1 MKPLEGINVI
11 DFTRVLAGPT
21 CTRILV
27 ELGASVIKVEPPSGD
42 LARAGSPTASGLAGY
57 FLQLNGGKRNLCIDL
72 NWPEARKIVF
82 DLCTKAD
89 VIVENFR
96 PGTMTSFGLHYE
108 AIATVNPKVVF
119 VSMSGYG
126 QNSPWSG
133 RPAFATTVQA
143 ESGATATVLEHFG
156 DNLNTPANDSS
167 SHADLYT
174 GLEGAIATLAGLT
187 KCARTGKGTHA
198 DVSMMA
204 TMLNVNERL
213 HAQINELDNELNEPW
228 ALSAP
233 HSPMFEL
240 ADGSLVTLITS
251 PIWSPAF
258 GRYCTMMGRND
269 LRADPR
275 FQTPDLRREHYDE
288 LMAEVRSW
296 MHTFRTFEELE
307 VQVSGGG
314 GLAVGRVRQASEAVE
329 SVWAEEMQP
338 IYEVD
343 VGDHKVRLPKG
354 PWLFDG
360 QDSGA
365 LPAAAMQ
372 GAHNRE
378 VLAEAGVDDA
388 IVDSLYER
396 GILYEMPNR

>member
-1 MKPLEGINVI
+1 MKPLEGISVI

-27 ELGASVIKVEPPSGD
+27 ELGASVVKIEPPGGD
-42 LARAGSPTASGLAGY
+42 LARAGSPTADGIAGY

-72 NWPEARKIVF
+72 NWPEAREIVF
-82 DLCTKAD
+82 DLCVKAD

-96 PGTMTSFGLHYE
+96 PGTMASFGLDYDSIS
-108 AIATVNPKVVF
+108 AVNSKIVF

-143 ESGATATVLEHFG
+143 EAGATATVLDHFG
-156 DNLNTPANDSS
+156 DNLKTPSNDSS

-187 KCARTGKGTHA
+187 QCARTGKGTHA

-213 HAQINELDNELNEPW
+213 HAQINSLDNEMNEPW

-233 HSPMFEL
+233 DSPMFEL

-251 PIWSPAF
+251 PVWSPAF
-258 GRYCTMMGRND
+258 SRYCTMMGRND
-269 LRADPR
+269 LRVDPR
-275 FQTPDLRREHYDE
+275 FATPDLRREHHE
-288 LMAEVRSW
+288 ALMAEIRAW
-296 MHTFRTFEELE
+296 MHTFRTFQELE
-307 VQVSGGG
+307 AQVSGGG
-314 GLAVGRVRQASEAVE
+314 GLAVGRVRQPHEAVE
-329 SVWAEEMQP
+329 STWAEAMQP
-338 IYEVD
+338 TYEVE
-343 VGDHKVRLPKG
+343 VGEHTVRLPKG

-365 LPAAAMQ
+365 LSVAANQ
-372 GAHNRE
+372 GADNQVILHE
-378 VLAEAGVDDA
+378 LGLDEHSIDA
-388 IVDSLYER
+388 LYDK
-396 GILYEMPNR
+396 GILHGTQS

>member
-1 MKPLEGINVI
+1 MKPLEGTNVI

-21 CTRILV
+21 CTRILA
-27 ELGASVIKVEPPSGD
+27 ELGASVIKIEPPSGD
-42 LARAGSPTASGLAGY
+42 LARAGSPTAGGIAGY

-72 NWPEARKIVF
+72 NWPEAREIVF
-82 DLCTKAD
+82 DMCAKAD

-96 PGTMTSFGLHYE
+96 PGTMTSFGLNYE
-108 AIATVNPKVVF
+108 AISAVNPKVVF

-143 ESGATATVLEHFG
+143 ESGATATVLDHFG
-156 DNLNTPANDSS
+156 ENLTSPCNDSS

-174 GLEGAIATLAGLT
+174 GLEGAIATLAGLN

-213 HAQINELDNELNEPW
+213 HAQINNLDNELNEPL

-233 HSPMFEL
+233 DSPLFEL

-258 GRYCTMMGRND
+258 ARYCSMMGRND
-269 LRADPR
+269 LRSDPR
-275 FQTPDLRREHYDE
+275 FLTPDLRRKHCAE
-288 LMAEVRSW
+288 LMAEVRAW

-307 VQVSGGG
+307 AQVSGGG
-314 GLAVGRVRQASEAVE
+314 GLAVGRVRQPSEAVE
-329 SVWAEEMQP
+329 SIWAEAMQP
-338 IYEVD
+338 TYEIE
-343 VGDHKVRLPKG
+343 VGKHTVRLPKG

-360 QDSGA
+360 EDSGA
-365 LPAAAMQ
+365 LAPAAIQ

-378 VLAEAGVDDA
+378 VLAEAGVDA
-388 IVDSLYER
+388 ETIKSLYDKGVLHEASS
-396 GILYEMPNR
+396 N

>member
-1 MKPLEGINVI
+1 MKPLEGISVI

-27 ELGASVIKVEPPSGD
+27 ELGASVTKVEPPSGD
-42 LARAGSPTASGLAGY
+42 LARAGSPTAGGMAGY
-57 FLQLNGGKRNLCIDL
+57 FLQLNGGKKNLCIDL
-72 NWPEARKIVF
+72 NWPEARAIVF
-82 DLCTKAD
+82 DLCVQAD
-89 VIVENFR
+89 VVVENFR
-96 PGTMTSFGLHYE
+96 PGTMASFGLHYE
-108 AIATVNPKVVF
+108 AISKANPKVVF

-143 ESGATATVLEHFG
+143 EAGATATVLEHFG
-156 DNLNTPANDSS
+156 DNLKSPSNDSS

-174 GLEGAIATLAGLT
+174 GLEGAIATLAGLNQA
-187 KCARTGKGTHA
+187 ARTGTGTHA

-213 HAQINELDNELNEPW
+213 HAQINDLDNELNEPL

-233 HSPMFEL
+233 DSPMFEL

-258 GRYCTMMGRND
+258 SRYCTMMGRND
-269 LRADPR
+269 LRCDAR
-275 FQTPDLRREHYDE
+275 FQTPDLRREHHDE
-288 LMAEVRSW
+288 LMGEVRAW

-307 VQVSGGG
+307 AQVSGGG
-314 GLAVGRVRQASEAVE
+314 GLAVGRVRQPEEAVE
-329 SVWAEEMQP
+329 SIWAEAMQP
-338 IYEVD
+338 TYEIE
-343 VGDHKVRLPKG
+343 VGEHKVRLPKG

-360 QDSGA
+360 QDTGELA
-365 LPAAAMQ
+365 PAAQQ
-372 GAHNRE
+372 GTHNRE
-378 VLAEAGVDDA
+378 ILASAGFDETT
-388 IVDSLYER
+388 INNLYER
-396 GILYEMPNR
+396 GILHEVGA

>member
-1 MKPLEGINVI
+1 MKPLEGISVI

-42 LARAGSPTASGLAGY
+42 LARAGSPTAGGIAGY

-72 NWPEARKIVF
+72 NWPEAREIVF
-82 DLCTKAD
+82 DLCAKAD
-89 VIVENFR
+89 VVVENFR
-96 PGTMTSFGLHYE
+96 PGTMASFGLQYD
-108 AIATVNPKVVF
+108 AISAVNPTVVF

-143 ESGATATVLEHFG
+143 ESGATATVLERYG
-156 DNLNTPANDSS
+156 ENLNTPANDSS

-174 GLEGAIATLAGLT
+174 GLEGAIATLAGLN
-187 KCARTGKGTHA
+187 KAARSGKGTHA

-213 HAQINELDNELNEPW
+213 HAQINDLDNDMNEPV

-233 HSPMFEL
+233 DSPMFEL

-258 GRYCTMMGRND
+258 SRYCTMMGRND
-269 LRADPR
+269 LRKDPR
-275 FQTPDLRREHYDE
+275 FRTPDLRRENHLA
-288 LMAEVRSW
+288 LMAEVRNW

-307 VQVSGGG
+307 AQVSGGG
-314 GLAVGRVRQASEAVE
+314 GLAVGRVRQPSEAVE
-329 SVWAEEMQP
+329 SVWAEAMQP
-338 IYEVD
+338 TYEIE
-343 VGDHKVRLPKG
+343 VGEHTVRLPKG
-354 PWLFDG
+354 PWIFDG

-365 LPAAAMQ
+365 LAPAVKQ
-372 GAHNRE
+372 GTHNRE
-378 VLAEAGVDDA
+378 VLREAGIDEA
-388 IVDSLYER
+388 TINGLYER
-396 GILYEMPNR
+396 EILWEVSS

>member
-1 MKPLEGINVI
+1 MKPLEGISVI

-21 CTRILV
+21 CTRILA
-27 ELGASVIKVEPPSGD
+27 ELGASVIKIEPPSGD
-42 LARAGSPTASGLAGY
+42 LARAGSPTVDGVAGY

-72 NWPEARKIVF
+72 NWPEARKVVF
-82 DLCTKAD
+82 DLCTNAD
-89 VIVENFR
+89 VVVENFR
-96 PGTMTSFGLHYE
+96 PGTMTSFGLQYE
-108 AIATVNPKVVF
+108 AISAANPKIVF

-126 QNSPWSG
+126 QHSPWSG

-143 ESGATATVLEHFG
+143 EAGATATVLAHYGE
-156 DNLNTPANDSS
+156 NLQSPANDSS

-174 GLEGAIATLAGLT
+174 GLEGAIAVLAGLN
-187 KCARTGKGTHA
+187 KRASTGKGTHA

-213 HAQINELDNELNEPW
+213 HAQINTLDNENNEPW

-233 HSPMFEL
+233 DSPLFKL

-251 PIWSPAF
+251 PVWSPAF
-258 GRYCTMMGRND
+258 SRYCTMMGRND
-269 LRADPR
+269 LKSDPR
-275 FQTPDLRREHYDE
+275 FLSPDLRRQNHEH
-288 LMAEVRSW
+288 LMTEVRSW

-307 VQVSGGG
+307 AQVSGAG
-314 GLAVGRVRQASEAVE
+314 GLAVGRVREPNEALE
-329 SVWAEEMQP
+329 STWAEAMQP
-338 IYEVD
+338 TYEIQ
-343 VGDHKVRLPKG
+343 VGDRSVRLPKG

-365 LPAAAMQ
+365 LSPAADQ

-378 VLAEAGVDDA
+378 ILLESGLDEGA
-388 IVDSLYER
+388 INDLYVR
-396 GILYEMPNR
+396 GILREVKSS

>member
-1 MKPLEGINVI
+1 MKPLEGISVI

-21 CTRILV
+21 CTRILA
-27 ELGASVIKVEPPSGD
+27 ELGASVIKIEPPSGD
-42 LARAGSPTASGLAGY
+42 LARAGSPTAGGIAGY

-72 NWPEARKIVF
+72 NWPEAREIVF
-82 DLCTKAD
+82 DLCVKAD
-89 VIVENFR
+89 VVVENFR
-96 PGTMTSFGLHYE
+96 PGTMASFGLHYD
-108 AIATVNPKVVF
+108 ALSAANPKIVF

-143 ESGATATVLEHFG
+143 EAGATATVLDHYG
-156 DNLNTPANDSS
+156 DNLKHPLNDSS

-174 GLEGAIATLAGLT
+174 GLEGAIAALAGLNQ
-187 KCARTGKGTHA
+187 CARTAKGTHA

-213 HAQINELDNELNEPW
+213 HAQINSMDNEMNEPW

-233 HSPMFEL
+233 DSPMFEL

-251 PIWSPAF
+251 PVWSPAF
-258 GRYCTMMGRND
+258 SRYCTMMGRND
-269 LRADPR
+269 LRGDAR
-275 FQTPDLRREHYDE
+275 FLTPDLRRQHHDE
-288 LMAEVRSW
+288 LMTEIRAW

-307 VQVSGGG
+307 AQVSGGG
-314 GLAVGRVRQASEAVE
+314 GLAVGRVRQPHEALE
-329 SVWAEEMQP
+329 STWAEVMQP
-338 IYEVD
+338 TYSVEV
-343 VGDHKVRLPKG
+343 GEHTVRLPKG

-365 LPAAAMQ
+365 LTVAADQ
-372 GAHNRE
+372 GTHNKEILRE
-378 VLAEAGVDDA
+378 VGLDEST
-388 IVDSLYER
+388 ITRLYER
-396 GILYEMPNR
+396 GILHGAQT